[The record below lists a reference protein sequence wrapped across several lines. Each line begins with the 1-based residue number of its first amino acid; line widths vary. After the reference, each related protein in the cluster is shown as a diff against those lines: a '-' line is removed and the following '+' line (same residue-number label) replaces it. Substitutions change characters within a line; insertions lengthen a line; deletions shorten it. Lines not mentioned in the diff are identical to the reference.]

1 MRRGGKGALIHED
14 VSATLSCSNVQT
26 LFQPTYCIQG
36 TIANGKRMG
45 QNGSGFSADGA
56 AYTVD
61 TMDTHAVVHPATV
74 VIDRAA
80 YNQGVNAQYPPH
92 IELVDVMDT
101 LVARGPH
108 AVAYQAVD
116 C

>member
-1 MRRGGKGALIHED
+1 MGAKAGNIGCESEQSPTLTNGGKPPAVAFAANQRGEVRLQGGDGDVFGALPCSW
-14 VSATLSCSNVQT
+14 SAKQVQ
-26 LFQPTYCIQG
+26 
-36 TIANGKRMG
+36 
-45 QNGSGFSADGA
+45 
-56 AYTVD
+56 
-61 TMDTHAVVHPATV
+61 AVAVQSTV